1 MTLKVKRLLY
11 DVQAANTSGRLDTDF
26 PHNQVATNLNR
37 ELGEKKNGPNSGLP
51 KPVKKNEEEEEK
63 EEQEREGRKEKE
75 KGKGKE
81 VVRKKGENPT
91 EMWFLCY

>member
-37 ELGEKKNGPNSGLP
+37 ELGEKKMALTQGFRSLLR
-51 KPVKKNEEEEEK
+51 KMKKRRKKKSRREK
-63 EEQEREGRKEKE
+63 EGRK
-75 KGKGKE
+75 
-81 VVRKKGENPT
+81 RKRERERK
-91 EMWFLCY
+91 